1 MAIQGAL
8 RGLLDEALAT
18 GNDRGLRAALVTA
31 AAAGGAGA
39 AAALALAVGE
49 VVRGADPP
57 VAALEALLDRWA
69 AMTEQEAP
77 AGAAEVIL
85 PCAAVASYGEAAVSR
100 PDWFDDEVAKLRLAA
115 GDPRRPVR
123 RAVAGSLR
131 RMLDADRPRTVAVL
145 HGWIGEGDA
154 AVAEVARAALEEG
167 PA

>member
-1 MAIQGAL
+1 MAIPGAL

-18 GNDRGLRAALVTA
+18 GDDRRLRAELVTA

-49 VVRGADPP
+49 VVRGAAPP
-57 VAALEALLDRWA
+57 VAGLEALLDRWA

-77 AGAAEVIL
+77 AGAAEVVL
-85 PCAAVASYGEAAVSR
+85 PCAAVAAYGEAAVSR

-115 GDPRRPVR
+115 GDFRRPVR

-131 RMLDADRPRTVAVL
+131 RMLDADRPRMIAVL
-145 HGWIGEGDA
+145 DGWIGDA
-154 AVAEVARAALEEG
+154 DSPVAEVARAALEEG